1 MARWQFFE
9 PYLWVVL
16 VNWGVS
22 LTRIGLLISLQKVV
36 CYGEWGAI
44 DLFTSERASLCTHPR
59 ITAVFELPSGLLA
72 DRWGMRKELCL
83 CFVFYIASF
92 GFYYMGRVHFGFLL
106 VASFCYGMGE
116 AMRSGTH
123 KAMVVLWLERHD
135 LLQCK
140 SYLYGKTRSYS
151 LLGSAVSSVASI
163 FVMMLVTGQNAQENI
178 FLWSVIPY
186 VLDLLVVASYPDYM
200 DSGSAEPESTDASKW
215 WLQPVADIKAVGVVF
230 ADPARRRCLLSSC
243 SFMSYHDVL
252 KHFIQAIVLLYG
264 AVGLGY
270 TNWDGHEKQQT
281 VLLGVTYAVFYAV
294 STPVTKNAYRIQ
306 KLFARCWADHN
317 SVLPRP
323 RVPHS
328 FIHSRTC

>member
-83 CFVFYIASF
+83 CFVFYI
-92 GFYYMGRVHFGFLL
+92 FLL
-106 VASFCYGMGE
+106 
-116 AMRSGTH
+116 
-123 KAMVVLWLERHD
+123 
-135 LLQCK
+135 
-140 SYLYGKTRSYS
+140 
-151 LLGSAVSSVASI
+151 
-163 FVMMLVTGQNAQENI
+163 
-178 FLWSVIPY
+178 SVIPY